1 MGWRRGEIWLETE
14 LGWFRESS
22 SEHGAAFALNA
33 PSFLAFASAGAADVS
48 MPDGLAASRRR
59 RADRRRRRH
68 ARRTRAAA
76 ALVIAPAAMLT
87 LSGQRFGAGSAG
99 GALQEDPPSMT
110 SHRGVAT
117 PPLPTQEHA
126 KPQTREMP
134 QIAWRN
140 ATSHGLPYAGS
151 LSDGTQ
157 LPLEGPDWVTWSP
170 VDDSSPN
177 EPNRLYGNERT
188 IKTIVNVL
196 ADYRAAN
203 PAAPRVVVGDISFR
217 HGGPMNEHRS
227 HQNGLDVDVYYPRAD
242 GALRA
247 PGSAEQVDRKL
258 SQDLLDRFVAAGA
271 AIVFIGYSTRLHG
284 PGGVV
289 VPYANHEN
297 HMHVRLDSHR

>member
-14 LGWFRESS
+14 LFREQSG
-22 SEHGAAFALNA
+22 EHAGAFALNA
-33 PSFLAFASAGAADVS
+33 PSFLAFAAAGAADVYV
-48 MPDGLAASRRR
+48 PDGLSASRRR
-59 RADRRRRRH
+59 RADRRRRKQ

-87 LSGQRFGAGSAG
+87 LSGQRLGAGSAG
-99 GALQEDPPSMT
+99 GALQEDPPSMV
-110 SHRGVAT
+110 SQRDLAA
-117 PPLPTQEHA
+117 PPLPTEERA
-126 KPQTREMP
+126 KPRAPETP
-134 QIAWRN
+134 QILWRN

-157 LPLEGPDWVTWSP
+157 LPLEGADWVTWSP
-170 VDDSSPN
+170 VDDSRPN
-177 EPNRLYGNERT
+177 EPYRLYGNERT
-188 IKTIVNVL
+188 IRTIVNVL

-203 PAAPRVVVGDISFR
+203 PDAPRVVVGDISFR

-227 HQNGLDVDVYYPRAD
+227 HQNGLDVDVYYPRVD
-242 GALRA
+242 GTLRA
-247 PGSAEQVDRKL
+247 PGSAEQVDRRL

-271 AIVFIGYSTRLHG
+271 AMVFVGYSTGLRG